1 MTGQQIQIIGGA
13 IIYAMY
19 AQTVNTN
26 RCPEERGDRELQIDR
41 DTILEAKEKLG
52 DDNAQNYRSGVRD
65 SGF

>member
-26 RCPEERGDRELQIDR
+26 RCPEESGEGSCKLIEIQSTKQQKSLE
-41 DTILEAKEKLG
+41 TITLKLSF
-52 DDNAQNYRSGVRD
+52 RS
-65 SGF
+65 